1 MAFND
6 MLGTIINTLAVIAG
20 SIIGILLHRK
30 LSARYSEI
38 VMKAIG
44 LFTVV
49 IALNLAF
56 KSSQL
61 LIMLISLALGGLL
74 GESLKMDERLEAL
87 GKKLKERYSRDAGAS
102 FVQGFIASSL
112 LFCIGP
118 MAIVGSLESG
128 LKGDHTVLF
137 TKSLMDGIA
146 SIALASAMGLGV
158 IFSAGAVLIYQGLLT
173 LAAMMFKN
181 FLPVIYI
188 DLMSATGGILLL
200 GVAANLTL
208 DTRIKVASLLPA
220 VFLAP
225 LIMKILSLIAG

>member
-1 MAFND
+1 
-6 MLGTIINTLAVIAG
+6 MLGTIVNTAAVIIG
-20 SIIGILLHRK
+20 SLVGILMHRK
-30 LSARYSEI
+30 LSARYSGI

-61 LIMLISLALGGLL
+61 LVILISLVLGGLL
-74 GESLKMDERLEAL
+74 GELLRLDERLETL
-87 GKKLKERYSRDAGAS
+87 GKKLQDKYSHDAGAS
-102 FVQGFIASSL
+102 FVQGFVASSL

-128 LKGDHTVLF
+128 LRADHTVLF

-146 SIALASAMGLGV
+146 SVALASAMGLGV
-158 IFSAGAVLIYQGLLT
+158 IFSAGAVLFYQGLMT
-173 LAAMMFKN
+173 LAAMIFKGM
-181 FLPVIYI
+181 LPISYI
-188 DLMSATGGILLL
+188 DIMSAAGGILLL
-200 GVAANLTL
+200 GVAVNLIL
-208 DTRIKVASLLPA
+208 DAKLKVANLLPA

-225 LIMKILSLIAG
+225 LILKIASMITG

>member
-1 MAFND
+1 
-6 MLGTIINTLAVIAG
+6 MLGTIVNTLAVIAG
-20 SIIGILLHRK
+20 SIVGILLHRK

-61 LIMLISLALGGLL
+61 LIVLISLALGGLL

-128 LKGDHTVLF
+128 LKADHTVLF

-146 SIALASAMGLGV
+146 SIALASGMGLGV

-173 LAAMMFKN
+173 LAAIMFKN
-181 FLPVIYI
+181 FLPVAYI

-208 DTRIKVASLLPA
+208 DTKIKVASLLPA

-225 LIMKILSLIAG
+225 LIMKILSLITG

>member
-1 MAFND
+1 M
-6 MLGTIINTLAVIAG
+6 AVIAG
-20 SIIGILLHRK
+20 SIVGILLHRK
-30 LSARYSEI
+30 LSVRYSEI

-49 IALNLAF
+49 IGLDLAF
-56 KSSQL
+56 KSSRLL
-61 LIMLISLALGGLL
+61 LILVSLVLGGLL
-74 GESLKMDERLEAL
+74 GELLRLDERLEAL
-87 GKKLKERYSRDAGAS
+87 GKKLKERYSRDVGAP

-128 LKGDHTVLF
+128 LKADHTLLF

-146 SIALASAMGLGV
+146 SIALASAMGFGV

-173 LAAMMFKN
+173 IAAVAFKGM
-181 FLPVIYI
+181 LPTAYI

-208 DTRIKVASLLPA
+208 NTKIKVASLLPA
-220 VFLAP
+220 VFIAP
-225 LIMKILSLIAG
+225 LIMKILSLITG